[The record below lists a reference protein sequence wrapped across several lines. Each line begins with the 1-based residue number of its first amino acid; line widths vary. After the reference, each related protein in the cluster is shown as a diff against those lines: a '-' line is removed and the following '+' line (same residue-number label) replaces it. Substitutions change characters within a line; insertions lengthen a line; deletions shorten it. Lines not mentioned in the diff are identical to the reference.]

1 MPLTLE
7 DFLAVEPTLARLRHD
22 IETLAQ
28 SGRRQER
35 HLVELLV
42 GRWDAGLAGW
52 LTEAEAEQLAAEFQ
66 ADARARGVN
75 AAAAVETRYAGGT
88 GEAPFLVFSGGPNG
102 HHVLSLASTSPVRA
116 RACWADYT
124 ADRPAPPI
132 ARSVARRMGLQPLT
146 VGGER

>member
-1 MPLTLE
+1 M
-7 DFLAVEPTLARLRHD
+7 A
-22 IETLAQ
+22 
-28 SGRRQER
+28 
-35 HLVELLV
+35 EL
-42 GRWDAGLAGW
+42 
-52 LTEAEAEQLAAEFQ
+52 Q

-75 AAAAVETRYAGGT
+75 AAAAVETRYAGGA

-124 ADRPAPPI
+124 GDRSAPPI
-132 ARSVARRMGLQPLT
+132 ARSVAQRMGLQPLT

>member
-7 DFLAVEPTLARLRHD
+7 EFLAVEPTLVRLRKD

>member
-7 DFLAVEPTLARLRHD
+7 EFLAVEPTLVRLRRD

-35 HLVELLV
+35 HLVDLLV
-42 GRWDAGLAGW
+42 RRWDAGLAGW
-52 LTEAEAEQLAAEFQ
+52 LTEAEAEQLAAEFR
-66 ADARARGVN
+66 ADAALRGVS
-75 AAAAVETRYAGGT
+75 ATAAVETRYAGGAS
-88 GEAPFLVFSGGPNG
+88 EAPFLVFSGGSNG

-124 ADRPAPPI
+124 ANRPAPPTRGI
-132 ARSVARRMGLQPLT
+132 TRRLSLQPLT